1 MENFSYPIKL
11 EPLSRP
17 ARPRVTGKRRLAPA
31 QAPVARKAEPD
42 APAVPVPAIEPE
54 RVAEPRPAPPMPES
68 ETAAAGR
75 AERARRHLELKAER
89 ERNGVSLMAIADNT
103 RIPLRHLEELE
114 RGDIENWPAGVYAKS
129 WARDYAKEAGIDP
142 ERVMAM
148 VAPVAEVEPTIE
160 EIREVREDVERKRV
174 DESPLAALV
183 ELARKFAAVIV
194 VLVLLVLA
202 AVFFWKS
209 DSRRANPSA
218 PAPVGTTGLA
228 PGQPPR

>member
-17 ARPRVTGKRRLAPA
+17 VNPARKRTKNTRRIAPA
-31 QAPVARKAEPD
+31 Q
-42 APAVPVPAIEPE
+42 PAIEPE
-54 RVAEPRPAPPMPES
+54 RIAEPQSTPPVPAS
-68 ETAAAGR
+68 EKAAARR
-75 AERARRHLELKAER
+75 ADRARRHLELKAER
-89 ERNGVSLMAIADNT
+89 ERNGVSLKAIADNT

-114 RGDIENWPAGVYAKS
+114 RGDIDNWPAGVYAKS

-142 ERVMAM
+142 ERVVAM

-160 EIREVREDVERKRV
+160 EIREVRDEVERKRV
-174 DESPLAALV
+174 DESPLAGLV

-202 AVFFWKS
+202 AVFFWNS
-209 DSRRANPSA
+209 DSRTAA
-218 PAPVGTTGLA
+218 QTDPAPVGTTGVA
-228 PGQPPR
+228 PAPPR

>member
-1 MENFSYPIKL
+1 MENFSYPVKL

-17 ARPRVTGKRRLAPA
+17 SRKRTNSKRRILPA
-31 QAPVARKAEPD
+31 QPPVARMAEPA
-42 APAVPVPAIEPE
+42 APDIMTPE
-54 RVAEPRPAPPMPES
+54 LVAEPQPPPPMPAS
-68 ETAAAGR
+68 EKAAERR
-75 AERARRHLELKAER
+75 AERTRRHLELKAER
-89 ERNGVSLMAIADNT
+89 ERNGVSLKAIADHT

-114 RGDIENWPAGVYAKS
+114 RGDIDNWPAGVYAKS

-160 EIREVREDVERKRV
+160 EIREVREEVERKRV
-174 DESPLAALV
+174 DESPLAGLV

-202 AVFFWKS
+202 AVFFWSS
-209 DSRRANPSA
+209 DSRAA
-218 PAPVGTTGLA
+218 TQADPAPVGTTGVA
-228 PGQPPR
+228 PAAPR